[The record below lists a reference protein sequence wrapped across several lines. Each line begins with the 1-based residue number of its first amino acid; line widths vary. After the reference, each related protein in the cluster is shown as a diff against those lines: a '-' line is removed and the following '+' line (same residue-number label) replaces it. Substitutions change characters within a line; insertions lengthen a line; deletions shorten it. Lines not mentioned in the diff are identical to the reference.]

1 MGCKKL
7 TYHETLSP
15 LKAVCNDL
23 NVSGI
28 SCVGSYR
35 YGFNSMEKDDNIKGE
50 GNSYDFGARIY
61 DPRVGRWLSRDPQ
74 AGKYT
79 SWSPYHF
86 GYNNPIITID
96 PNGEENIIVVNLD
109 NHGDRM
115 KKEMGLNVDIQFV
128 DDANSLINYI
138 NSGSTSNSE
147 LSEKRLDDKVTDLI
161 IYSHG
166 VVAGHRN
173 GDSELGSIT
182 PAIYSGDS
190 ETNNKFMITGE
201 IIDKIDP
208 KAVQYGNC
216 ELESCNSATN
226 NSSGESLASKVSE
239 KFQGTVTGLYGKSD
253 YAKIYD
259 SKTIHAL
266 KYGWGGPADNYPTA
280 GQLDDDSADSEK
292 KLYYNGSEMGSKSK

>member
-15 LKAVCNDL
+15 LKVVCNNL
-23 NVSGI
+23 NVSRI

>member
-201 IIDKIDP
+201 TIDKIDP

-216 ELESCNSATN
+216 KLESCNSATN

-239 KFQGTVTGLYGKSD
+239 KFQDTVTGLYGKSD